1 MNIGLDMMG
10 GDFAPLEAVK
20 GVKLYLEQLSV
31 DSSQLTVNSQLKT
44 DNRQPSTAN
53 LLTLFGD
60 QPQIEALLKEH
71 NVPQE
76 NIRIVHTS
84 QVIAMEEHPTKALR
98 EKQDSSIAV
107 GFGYLA
113 KGLVDAFISAGNTGA
128 MMVGSLFSI
137 KAIEG
142 IQRPTIGAYMPREN
156 GKLGWLLDAG
166 INSDC
171 KPENLVQF
179 AMLGSIFA
187 EHILGFENPKVGLI
201 NIGEE
206 EGKGN
211 ILCQAA
217 YPLLKEEKS
226 INFSG
231 NIEGRDVFLDK
242 ADVMV
247 CEGYTGNI
255 ILKLAESI
263 HGLVQRRN
271 VHDEFFDMFEFEQYG
286 GVPVLGVNKPVII
299 GHGIS
304 HGKAFM
310 NMINIAQKMIE
321 KDVIG
326 KIKQQLTGL
335 PAGRQGNS

>member
-1 MNIGLDMMG
+1 MNIGIDMMG
-10 GDFAPLEAVK
+10 GDFAPLEAMK
-20 GVKLYLEQLSV
+20 GVRLFLENQLTDDGSQLTV
-31 DSSQLTVNSQLKT
+31 GSSQLTVNSQ
-44 DNRQPSTAN
+44 PSTVN
-53 LLTLFGD
+53 LTLFGD
-60 QPQIEALLKEH
+60 KAQIESLLKEH
-71 NVPQE
+71 AVNTS
-76 NIRIVHTS
+76 NIQIIGTS
-84 QVIAMEEHPTKALR
+84 QVIDMHEHPTKAMK

-113 KGLVDAFISAGNTGA
+113 KGHVDAFISAGNTGA

-142 IQRPTIGAYMPREN
+142 IHRPTIGAYMPREN
-156 GKLGWLLDAG
+156 GKLGWLIDAG

-171 KPENLVQF
+171 KPENLEQF

-187 EHILGFENPKVGLI
+187 EQILNIENPTVGLI

-211 ILCQAA
+211 LLAQAA
-217 YPLLKEEKS
+217 YPLLKENKH
-226 INFSG
+226 IHFIG

-242 ADVMV
+242 SDVMV
-247 CEGYTGNI
+247 CDGFTGNI

-271 VHDEFFDMFEFEQYG
+271 IHDAFFDMFEFEQYG

-304 HGKAFM
+304 HAKAFK
-310 NMINIAQKMIE
+310 NMITIAGKMVE
-321 KDVIG
+321 RDVVGI
-326 KIKQQLTGL
+326 IKAKL
-335 PAGRQGNS
+335 